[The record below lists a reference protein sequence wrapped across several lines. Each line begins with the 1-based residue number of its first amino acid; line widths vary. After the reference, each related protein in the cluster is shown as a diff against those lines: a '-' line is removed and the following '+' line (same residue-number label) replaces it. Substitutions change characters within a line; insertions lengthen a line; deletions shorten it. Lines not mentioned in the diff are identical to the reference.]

1 MSESEVNKNGDGSGG
16 DANYDDDDDDTDYV
30 CVVDPTEDILWK
42 YYVFY
47 LLKSTE
53 PMNEV
58 VEGEDDVHIAG
69 PRQVWHQRTKVS
81 KAGHFLHR
89 L

>member
-16 DANYDDDDDDTDYV
+16 DANYDDDDIDYV
-30 CVVDPTEDILWK
+30 WEVDQTEDILWK